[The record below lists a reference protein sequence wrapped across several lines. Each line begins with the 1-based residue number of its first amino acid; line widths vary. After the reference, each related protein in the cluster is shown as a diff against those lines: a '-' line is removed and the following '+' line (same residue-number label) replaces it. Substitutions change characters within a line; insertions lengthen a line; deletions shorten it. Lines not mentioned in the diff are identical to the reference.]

1 MKQSDSTLLP
11 SLQFLIRVWGIS

>member
-1 MKQSDSTLLP
+1 MKQPGSTILP